1 MKKFIVVA
9 LVASVSMSA
18 LPAQDVQENLR
29 QTADKVIE
37 AFQKKDYKSIVSYF
51 DDTMKK
57 NLPENI
63 LKTVWEQQITGS
75 VGKFVKADTNVDVL
89 SKGDVGMLQI
99 PCAFEKGK
107 LNLQLMFNK
116 RGQISGMFFKP

>member
-18 LPAQDVQENLR
+18 LPAQDVQESLR
-29 QTADKVIE
+29 QTADNVIK

-57 NLPENI
+57 NLPENV

-89 SKGDVGMLQI
+89 SKGDASMLQI
-99 PCAFEKGK
+99 PCTFEKGK
-107 LNLQLMFNK
+107 LNMQLMFNK